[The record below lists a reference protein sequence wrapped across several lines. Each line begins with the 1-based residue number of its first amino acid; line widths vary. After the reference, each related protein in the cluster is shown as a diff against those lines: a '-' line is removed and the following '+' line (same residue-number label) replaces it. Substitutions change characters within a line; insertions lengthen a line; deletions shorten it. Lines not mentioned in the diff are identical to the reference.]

1 MASKRIAGITIEIGG
16 DTKKLQSALKGV
28 DKQLSTTQSNLK
40 DINKLLKVDP
50 GNVDL
55 LKQKYKNLQGAI
67 TQTKDRLKTLK
78 DAQKQATTPE
88 EYDALQREIIETEQN
103 LKSLED
109 EYKNFGSV
117 AKQKLIA
124 VGNQLKETGERITQ
138 FGTKWTTHVTAPILG
153 VGAAAYKAFTE
164 VDEGLD
170 TIITKTGATGKNLAE
185 LERSMNKIATD
196 IPTDFKTAGEAVAE
210 VNTRFGL
217 TGKALDVLSTQYVQ
231 FAKINNTDVAGS
243 VDRTQKAL
251 AAFGLNANSA
261 QYYLDYLTY
270 TAQKTGVSVDTLTTG
285 AVQNAAAFKAMG
297 FDIYRATDFMGQLE
311 VSGADSSAVMGGLGK
326 ALKKSAKQGKTLDQS
341 LGDIQD
347 AILNG
352 KDGVDGL
359 TLAYEYFG
367 NAGAQVYEAVKN
379 GTLDFNDLAK
389 SASNVRGTVSDTF
402 EATLDPA
409 DEFMVAMNN
418 LKLLGADIAKS
429 VMPAL
434 SRAINKVKDVIV
446 AIKKRWDG
454 LTKSQQDTILKVA
467 GIVAAIGPVIA
478 IIGKVTSGIG
488 SLIGLLT
495 GPAGIAI
502 AIGAVVAA
510 AANWDTLKE
519 KIGEIWETIKGVL
532 ESVWKKIQEIDWL
545 AVGKRI
551 WDGLVK
557 MVSDIGTW
565 LAARFKEAVTLI
577 KAIDWKKVG
586 ADIWG
591 WITSAF
597 NKIGEWFQ
605 TAFKSAADW
614 IKEVDWEQVG
624 NDIMSFI
631 ITGIGSI
638 VDWYTNLYNDIADAI
653 ENTNWEDVGQWI
665 WDAIVSAFDS
675 VVTFFKNLFGGGGED
690 SVTGAVEGIDWKGLG
705 ESIWRMIKGAFNAVV
720 SILKKIFENAWIA
733 IKNVDWAQL
742 GKDIWNFIKAAFSA
756 IGTWFA
762 DRFESAKTAIKN
774 VDWAAVGKAIWDWIK
789 QAFAKIGTWFSDR
802 FESAKT
808 AIKNVDWAAVGK
820 AIWDWI
826 KNAFTNIGTWFM
838 NRFESAKTAIK
849 NVDWAAV
856 GKAIWDWIKGAFTS
870 IGDWFN
876 TKFEEAA
883 DFIKSIDW
891 ASVGKAIWDA
901 IKGAITGVGTWFK
914 NTFKKPINAVIDML
928 NGLIG
933 TAEGV
938 VNTVIKGINKAL
950 SISIPAKDFG
960 ILGRF
965 NGWSWSPGLKTVSWD
980 RIDHLYKGGVLR
992 EGEGATVGEYAP
1004 EYLTVKNGQAVVTPI
1019 PGAERWGGGETI
1031 NNTFQIYQQP
1041 GENPNALAERV
1052 IRIMTRQQTQRNNAY
1067 A

>member
-16 DTKKLQSALKGV
+16 DTTKLQTALKGV
-28 DKQLSTTQSNLK
+28 DKQLSQTQSNLK

-55 LKQKYKNLQGAI
+55 LKQKYKNLQSAI

-78 DAQKQATTPE
+78 SAQKQATSPE

-124 VGNQLKETGERITQ
+124 VGNQLKDTGEKITQ

-153 VGAAAYKAFTE
+153 VGAAAYKSFTE

-170 TIITKTGATGKNLAE
+170 TIITKTGATGKNLDD
-185 LERSMNKIATD
+185 LERSMNRIATD
-196 IPTDFKTAGEAVAE
+196 IPTDFKTAGDAVAE

-217 TGKALDVLSTQYVQ
+217 TGKALDVLSTQYIQ

-311 VSGADSSAVMGGLGK
+311 VSGADSSAVMSGLGK
-326 ALKKSAKQGKTLDQS
+326 ALKKSAKQGKTLDES
-341 LGDIQD
+341 LSEVQD

-379 GTLDFNDLAK
+379 GTLDFNDLAR
-389 SASNVRGTVSDTF
+389 SASNVRGTVAHTF
-402 EATLDPA
+402 DATLDPA
-409 DEFMVAMNN
+409 DEFVVTMNN

-429 VMPAL
+429 IMPAL

-454 LTKSQQDTILKVA
+454 LTATQQDTILKIA

-488 SLIGLLT
+488 GLISLLT

-519 KIGEIWETIKGVL
+519 KIAEIWDKLKEIIAAAWEKIK
-532 ESVWKKIQEIDWL
+532 SIDWL
-545 AVGKRI
+545 ALGEKI
-551 WDGLVK
+551 WNGLVS
-557 MVSDIGTW
+557 MVSDIGKW
-565 LAARFKEAVTLI
+565 LADRFKDAVTLI
-577 KAIDWKKVG
+577 RGIDWKKVG
-586 ADIWG
+586 TDIFN
-591 WITSAF
+591 WISSAF
-597 NKIGEWFQ
+597 SKIGEWFQ
-605 TAFKSAADW
+605 SAFTTAADW
-614 IKEVDWEQVG
+614 IKEVDWVQVG
-624 NDIMSFI
+624 NDIINFI
-631 ITGIGSI
+631 TTGIGSI

-665 WDAIVSAFDS
+665 WDAIASAFNT
-675 VVTFFKNLFGGGGED
+675 VVQFFANLFGGSGDD
-690 SVTGAVEGIDWKGLG
+690 SVKGVIEGIDWKGLG
-705 ESIWRMIKGAFNAVV
+705 ESIWRLIKSAFNAIA
-720 SILKKIFENAWIA
+720 SIFKKIFENAWAA
-733 IKNVDWAQL
+733 IKSVDWAKL
-742 GKDIWNFIKAAFSA
+742 GQDIWNAIKAAFSA
-756 IGTWFA
+756 IGTWFKE
-762 DRFESAKTAIKN
+762 RFESAVAWIKS
-774 VDWAAVGKAIWDWIK
+774 VDWKAVG
-789 QAFAKIGTWFSDR
+789 TY
-802 FESAKT
+802 
-808 AIKNVDWAAVGK
+808 
-820 AIWDWI
+820 IWDWI
-826 KNAFTNIGTWFM
+826 KNAFAKIGEWYKG
-838 NRFESAKTAIK
+838 RFEAAISWIK
-849 NVDWAAV
+849 SIDWKGV
-856 GKAIWDWIKGAFTS
+856 GTYIWDWIKSAFFS
-870 IGDWFN
+870 IGSWFKD
-876 TKFEEAA
+876 KFDLAVEWIESINWA
-883 DFIKSIDW
+883 D
-891 ASVGKAIWDA
+891 VGKYIWDA
-901 IKGAITGVGTWFK
+901 IKGAISGVATWFK
-914 NTFKKPINAVIDML
+914 NTFKEPINAVIDML

-950 SISIPAKDFG
+950 TISIPAKDFG

-965 NGWSWSPGLKTVSWD
+965 NGWSWSPELNTVSWG
-980 RIDHLYKGGVLR
+980 RIKHLYKGGVLG
-992 EGEGATVGEYAP
+992 EGQGATVGEYAP
-1004 EYLTVKNGQAVVTPI
+1004 EYLTVKNGHAVVTPI
-1019 PGAERWGGGETI
+1019 PGAERWGGETI
-1031 NNTFQIYQQP
+1031 NNTIQIYQLP
-1041 GENPNALAERV
+1041 GENPNVLAERV
-1052 IRIMTRQQTQRNNAY
+1052 IRIMTRQQMQRNNAY